1 MRTQLSLM
9 VSLIALVV
17 ACEAPEPSSVE
28 PADVEVRAAPLT
40 AAGPAPVSF
49 VSDGISPIEA
59 QPIATQKA
67 YYRARAMSARQALAT
82 ERAALSELDR
92 MAESARDATQRARF
106 QQQASE
112 LRDLTAK
119 REARIA
125 AWDDKAK

>member
-1 MRTQLSLM
+1 MRTQLSLV

-17 ACEAPEPSSVE
+17 ACEATEPNAVE
-28 PADVEVRAAPLT
+28 PADIVVRGAPLT
-40 AAGPAPVSF
+40 AAGQAPVSF

-67 YYRARAMSARQALAT
+67 YYQARALSARQALAT

-92 MAESARDATQRARF
+92 MAASARDATQRVRF

-112 LRDLTAK
+112 LRDLTVK

-125 AWDDKAK
+125 EWDDKAK

>member
-40 AAGPAPVSF
+40 AADPAPVSF